1 MYLVSLCTQ
10 QAVVLDVP
18 CATAGDSMGQDAVF
32 QRTLQGM
39 SHTHCCLYTAIKQ
52 NVLPQQKINCC
63 LPLLQDTRLEDY
75 RNYLNLKDEV
85 DAHQEELVQECLSVQ
100 KVICTSQCTL
110 RGVDTG
116 ACNAAC
122 SAACPALLPCRQAL
136 HIWIWAG
143 TAHFTVLYRK
153 C

>member
-39 SHTHCCLYTAIKQ
+39 SHIHCCLYTAIKQ

-100 KVICTSQCTL
+100 KVICTL
-110 RGVDTG
+110 
-116 ACNAAC
+116 
-122 SAACPALLPCRQAL
+122 
-136 HIWIWAG
+136 
-143 TAHFTVLYRK
+143 HFTVHAKECRHRCLQ
-153 C
+153 